1 MGCGIY
7 LCVSKRHYVRTVT
20 VRKDDKKEN
29 KKAGASPPSPPPP
42 GSAAD
47 EQLVEDAPSSKALVG
62 SPSSLSPRSKKQQRI
77 VRGANADDPPTVVHT
92 KINAASPRPK
102 GATNNRLLDALI
114 NGGPRRRW
122 RGQRHV
128 EHLPDVRRDH
138 EQHRHEPAA
147 HTGTPQPPRRFNGGR
162 TLWELN
168 DLCTFV
174 CTPCI
179 SSSHTFLIES
189 RGPEG

>member
-1 MGCGIY
+1 M
-7 LCVSKRHYVRTVT
+7 KRNV
-20 VRKDDKKEN
+20 
-29 KKAGASPPSPPPP
+29 
-42 GSAAD
+42 
-47 EQLVEDAPSSKALVG
+47 
-62 SPSSLSPRSKKQQRI
+62 
-77 VRGANADDPPTVVHT
+77 
-92 KINAASPRPK
+92 
-102 GATNNRLLDALI
+102 ATNNRLLDALI
-114 NGGPRRRW
+114 NGGPGRRW

-147 HTGTPQPPRRFNGGR
+147 HTGPPQPPRRFNGGR
-162 TLWELN
+162 TPWGPQHEAHDQRGQVAEGAAHRANGEVHLGMLHDGRLMAVKTITAGVMDEKQVETLAAELN